1 MQTDIT
7 PMNEMP
13 INSKEILINTN
24 QLEEQNKQK
33 NIDVDRYFVEKPSP
47 SDNSFT
53 ITFLCYRILIITF
66 SIIVLIPCT
75 VTPLCLKNL
84 DMSSK
89 LLFIS
94 SGIIFTLVLLI
105 LSNNKL
111 IIIRDTSNKKV
122 IIKVINFLCCTK
134 NKIVLDIENT
144 HFYINTDINPGEGSD
159 PTYLYVKD
167 DYKNLERLDSD
178 TSDIKWK
185 PIKIFYKFKN
195 ITTSKFGDLHLTNEL
210 NSFISGTKIE
220 NPSNFIFRIRMNTKI
235 KYNFFLPSGCAKLHE
250 HLFTFHFKN
259 PYHHTCLESFVCC
272 FIGFLNFMAIQAVIA
287 LLVLFGKDILS
298 IILILSSLIVS
309 NVIYYIMYR
318 CLKLCFEK
326 IYRIDFVYS
335 RNFDRIFI
343 GIVKYTKTSYINTFD
358 FNMNDIESFIL
369 EKEGNNESYNLKVVF
384 KNKDTQQICRM
395 KNKKKNELN
404 DLAYFLN

>member
-178 TSDIKWK
+178 TSDIK
-185 PIKIFYKFKN
+185 
-195 ITTSKFGDLHLTNEL
+195 
-210 NSFISGTKIE
+210 
-220 NPSNFIFRIRMNTKI
+220 
-235 KYNFFLPSGCAKLHE
+235 
-250 HLFTFHFKN
+250 
-259 PYHHTCLESFVCC
+259 
-272 FIGFLNFMAIQAVIA
+272 
-287 LLVLFGKDILS
+287 
-298 IILILSSLIVS
+298 
-309 NVIYYIMYR
+309 
-318 CLKLCFEK
+318 
-326 IYRIDFVYS
+326 
-335 RNFDRIFI
+335 
-343 GIVKYTKTSYINTFD
+343 
-358 FNMNDIESFIL
+358 
-369 EKEGNNESYNLKVVF
+369 
-384 KNKDTQQICRM
+384 
-395 KNKKKNELN
+395 
-404 DLAYFLN
+404 